1 MDHQARSRSENAS
14 SGKIG
19 TLARGISAERQA
31 VVRPR
36 ISLGGVGT
44 SVATI
49 ELRAAPPI
57 DSLGCGWGWAA
68 SIGRTTGVIGLGT
81 VFPVA
86 TSTTMPAPGSNIPTQ
101 IGAGSPAVGVI
112 HGTHSKPNLL
122 SPLIRRAD
130 GHCSKRHK

>member
-1 MDHQARSRSENAS
+1 MDHQARSRSENSS

-19 TLARGISAERQA
+19 TLARGISAERHA

-57 DSLGCGWGWAA
+57 DSLGCGWGWDRVHWQDHWGYWPWHCVPSGHVYHDA
-68 SIGRTTGVIGLGT
+68 RTGLEHPYADWRGLTGGWGN
-81 VFPVA
+81 P
-86 TSTTMPAPGSNIPTQ
+86 
-101 IGAGSPAVGVI
+101 
-112 HGTHSKPNLL
+112 
-122 SPLIRRAD
+122 
-130 GHCSKRHK
+130 